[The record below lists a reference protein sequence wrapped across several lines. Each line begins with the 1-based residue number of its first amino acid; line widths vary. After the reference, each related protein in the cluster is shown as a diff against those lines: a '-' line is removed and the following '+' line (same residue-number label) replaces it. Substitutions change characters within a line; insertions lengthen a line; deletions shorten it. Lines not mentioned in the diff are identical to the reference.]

1 MSHPKYA
8 FQNGKVVPWED
19 ATVHVFSP
27 AAKYGAGVFEG
38 IRGYWNPDKEDMYLF
53 KMEPHLERLMF
64 SQKVMDFE
72 TVYDPEYFTKGTL
85 ELIRANDIRETVHI
99 RTIVHIEG
107 PGESSA
113 RGPVGTAITV
123 VPRPLP
129 KRVTTGCTAQVSSWM
144 RSPDTST
151 PMRVKCNANYNNGR
165 LAALQATRDGYD
177 TAILLNQK
185 GQVSEGPGMCF
196 FMVRDG
202 VPVTPS
208 VTNDILESVT
218 RKTVLEICE
227 EYFGV
232 KPVERDIDRSELY
245 AAEEAFF
252 CGTGWEICPI
262 NSIDKLPV
270 GTGKPGEFTCKLRD
284 TYFRIV
290 KGEVNDHADWRMPV
304 YGGNKAKAAAE

>member
-1 MSHPKYA
+1 MSNPKYA
-8 FQNGKVVPWED
+8 FMDGKVVPWDE

-38 IRGYWNPDKEDMYLF
+38 IRGYWNPDHEEMYLF
-53 KMEPHLERLMF
+53 KMEPHLKRLLF

-72 TVYDPEYFTKGTL
+72 TVYDEDYFTKGVI
-85 ELIRANDIRETVHI
+85 ELIQANDIRETVHI
-99 RTIVHIEG
+99 RTIAHIDG
-107 PGESSA
+107 AGESGA

-129 KRVTTGCTAQVSSWM
+129 KRVTDGCTAQVSSWR
-144 RSPDTST
+144 RSPDVAT

-165 LAALQATRDGYD
+165 LASMQAQRDGYD
-177 TAILLNQK
+177 TAILLNIQ

-202 VPVTPS
+202 VPVTPG

-218 RKTVLEICE
+218 RKTVMEICE

-232 KPVERDIDRSELY
+232 APIERDIDRSELY

-262 NSIDKLPV
+262 NSIDTLPV
-270 GTGKPGEFTCKLRD
+270 GSGKPGEFTRKLQEK
-284 TYFRIV
+284 YFSIV
-290 KGEVNDHADWRMPV
+290 KAEVPDHPEWRMPV
-304 YGGNKAKAAAE
+304 YGSSKAKAAAE